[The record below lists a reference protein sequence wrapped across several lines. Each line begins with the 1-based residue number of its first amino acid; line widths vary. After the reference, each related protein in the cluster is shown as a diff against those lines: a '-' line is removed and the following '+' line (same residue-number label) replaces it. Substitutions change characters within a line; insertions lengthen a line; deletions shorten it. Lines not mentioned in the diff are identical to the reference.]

1 MKDHVIICGFGYN
14 GKKVAKELGRQ
25 GVEYTIIERERRL
38 VEEQYREEAKI
49 RYVKHTPVNEETTK
63 RILIEDAKSE
73 ETLKAAGVEDAK
85 ALLVTVGDDA
95 EVAFITL
102 VARNLNPSLPIIAK
116 ANKLESMRK
125 IYRAGATKVVSPS
138 VIGGK
143 MAARAAIKP
152 LVAEF
157 IDRITFMKDFEIA
170 QFKID
175 KESSFYKK
183 KLKDLKL
190 SSKNVSVLAIHH
202 SGELI
207 ANPSPDSI
215 LNEEDTVVVLGP
227 SEELREIAQD

>member
-14 GKKVAKELGRQ
+14 GKKVARELDGR
-25 GVEYTIIERERRL
+25 GVEYTIIERERSI
-38 VEEQYREEAKI
+38 VEELYERDSKTG
-49 RYVKHTPVNEETTK
+49 YVEPAPSGGGSSK
-63 RILIEDAKSE
+63 RILIDDAKSE
-73 ETLKAAGVEDAK
+73 ETLKAAGIENAK
-85 ALLVTVGDDA
+85 ALLITVADDA

-102 VARNLNPSLPIIAK
+102 VARNLNNSLPIITK

-125 IYRAGATKVVSPS
+125 IYRAGATKVISPS

-157 IDRITFMKDFEIA
+157 IDRVTFMKDFDIA

-175 KESSFYKK
+175 KESSFCKK

-190 SSKNVSVLAIHH
+190 SSRNVSVLAIHH
-202 SGELI
+202 GGELI
-207 ANPSPDSI
+207 ANPPPDSI
-215 LNEEDTVVVLGP
+215 LNEEDTIVVLGP
-227 SEELREIAQD
+227 SEELREIS

>member
-14 GKKVAKELGRQ
+14 GKKIARELERQ
-25 GVEYTIIERERRL
+25 GVEYIVIERERGL
-38 VEEQYREEAKI
+38 IEEMYTSDSKTRS
-49 RYVKHTPVNEETTK
+49 VGHTPLGEDASK

-73 ETLKAAGVEDAK
+73 ETLKKADIEEAK

-157 IDRITFMKDFEIA
+157 IDRITLMKDFEIA
-170 QFKID
+170 QFKIKKD
-175 KESSFYKK
+175 SRFYKK

-190 SSKNVSVLAIHH
+190 ASKNLSVLAIHH
-202 SGELI
+202 EGELI
-207 ANPSPDSI
+207 SNPPPDST
-215 LNEEDTVVVLGP
+215 LDENDTIVVLGP
-227 SEELREIAQD
+227 SDELRGIA